1 MKSGYNSYKYKIS
14 LLANK
19 NVLNVF
25 FLFSIKV
32 MVSSNEQLPV
42 PIERYITQLL
52 DEVPY
57 PSPSILLQ
65 VCDKSTYM

>member
-1 MKSGYNSYKYKIS
+1 M
-14 LLANK
+14 A
-19 NVLNVF
+19 
-25 FLFSIKV
+25 
-32 MVSSNEQLPV
+32 SSNIPLQV

-65 VCDKSTYM
+65 VCFLKNILISHIHLIFTFVEF